1 MTFYLT
7 RIQRLNMTPQEERS
21 QTQRRRHTLTRQEI
35 KVLGLTN
42 KVNNNGKELK
52 KMIAI
57 IIITTKTEEAS
68 NIHPDIKMI
77 KEDPQRTGN
86 SRTGGMKTTI

>member
-7 RIQRLNMTPQEERS
+7 RIQRLNMMPREDRS
-21 QTQRRRHTLTRQEI
+21 QTQKRRHTLTRQAI

-68 NIHPDIKMI
+68 NIHPEIKMI
-77 KEDPQRTGN
+77 KEDPPRTGN
-86 SRTGGMKTTI
+86 SKTGGMKATI